1 MEDLTDVYNDLIMEH
16 SMNSYN
22 KKKLE
27 NADYSEIGHNPNCGD
42 EITLELKLN
51 GDKIEDM
58 AFSGH
63 GCAISQAST
72 SIMIDTLR
80 GKTIEEAKEIIKT
93 FIEMIKREITD
104 EEQLKKLEDA
114 IAFKNVSNMPARVKC
129 ALLAWHTLE
138 DMFDINK
145 TNVLYIHN
153 RLPDKRNLNDK
164 GIDFERD
171 ILALAKKQ
179 FQFGSVNN
187 YLDEWINFANSIKL
201 KSSQKL
207 MSKKS
212 LIDNL
217 KEIYYAFSKKLSMNY
232 DVLSKFIDENKTKIT
247 EVIVLGHSMLGVD
260 EPYYRD
266 VIVPKLKDVH
276 WDVYW
281 HKFDDASIFIEKYK
295 LPEAKSKEW

>member
-27 NADYSEIGHNPNCGD
+27 GADYSEMGHNPNCGD

-51 GDKIEDM
+51 GNKIEDM
-58 AFSGH
+58 AFTGH

-93 FIEMIKREITD
+93 FIEMIKRETTD

-138 DMFDINK
+138 DMLNKNDQSGKGTINCC
-145 TNVLYIHN
+145 Y
-153 RLPDKRNLNDK
+153 
-164 GIDFERD
+164 
-171 ILALAKKQ
+171 
-179 FQFGSVNN
+179 
-187 YLDEWINFANSIKL
+187 
-201 KSSQKL
+201 
-207 MSKKS
+207 
-212 LIDNL
+212 
-217 KEIYYAFSKKLSMNY
+217 
-232 DVLSKFIDENKTKIT
+232 
-247 EVIVLGHSMLGVD
+247 
-260 EPYYRD
+260 
-266 VIVPKLKDVH
+266 
-276 WDVYW
+276 
-281 HKFDDASIFIEKYK
+281 
-295 LPEAKSKEW
+295 